1 MGVIAE
7 QVTGELRQDPEKV
20 RGGASGQGDPPPQL
34 SEVLGRLKFELGT
47 YPFRTPFSVMK

>member
-7 QVTGELRQDPEKV
+7 QVTGELRQDPERV

-47 YPFRTPFSVMK
+47 